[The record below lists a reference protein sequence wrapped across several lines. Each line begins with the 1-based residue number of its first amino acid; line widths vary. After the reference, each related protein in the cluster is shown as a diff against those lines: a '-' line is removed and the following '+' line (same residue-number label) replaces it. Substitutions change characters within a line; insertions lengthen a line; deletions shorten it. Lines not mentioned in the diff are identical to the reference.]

1 MKESDSG
8 CKGCASCSCK
18 DANTEDAKLSEDGHY
33 TAPSGAVYEIGKEY
47 FAEPGKVYVN
57 DYGVF
62 LAEEYWNASTY
73 YYCRNCCAWQNIH
86 DEGDDEFV
94 SKELVK
100 LCGILPSCAKSYNVI
115 FKCLQSNYDWLKVS
129 EIKGAE

>member
-1 MKESDSG
+1 MKESGSG

-18 DANTEDAKLSEDGHY
+18 DANMEDAKLSEDGHY
-33 TAPSGAVYEIGKEY
+33 TAPDGTVYEVGKEY

-62 LAEEYWNASTY
+62 LAENKDDCNTSL
-73 YYCRNCCAWQNIH
+73 CGNCCAFWKMS
-86 DEGDDEFV
+86 DENGDSLEDTF
-94 SKELVK
+94 SRAA
-100 LCGILPSCAKSYNVI
+100 LCGVLPHCKDI
-115 FKCLQSNYDWLKVS
+115 FAVTYKCLQSNYYWLKVS